1 MFDLNGC
8 NLRYDLH
15 QARTA
20 RITARG
26 GPQPPAG
33 RAGSVRARLAAALI
47 AMATRVAPPARP
59 AAPNRPVA
67 SDGRW

>member
-15 QARTA
+15 QARAA
-20 RITARG
+20 RITAHSWR
-26 GPQPPAG
+26 QPPAARDG
-33 RAGSVRARLAAALI
+33 TVRARLAAALI
-47 AMATRVAPPARP
+47 AMATRAAPPARP
-59 AAPNRPVA
+59 AAPIRPVA

>member
-26 GPQPPAG
+26 WPQPPAG
-33 RAGSVRARLAAALI
+33 RGGAGRARLAAALM
-47 AMATRVAPPARP
+47 ALATRLATLQLPDGLRSDAIRP
-59 AAPNRPVA
+59 
-67 SDGRW
+67 

>member
-26 GPQPPAG
+26 WPQPPAG
-33 RAGSVRARLAAALI
+33 RGGALRARLAAALI
-47 AMATRVAPPARP
+47 ALAARLAPPARP
-59 AAPNRPVA
+59 AAPGRPLA
-67 SDGRW
+67 PTTRS

>member
-26 GPQPPAG
+26 GPRPPAG
-33 RAGSVRARLAAALI
+33 RVGTVRARLAAALI
-47 AMATRVAPPARP
+47 ALAARLAPPARP
-59 AAPNRPVA
+59 PAPIRPVA
-67 SDGRW
+67 SDGRR

>member
-26 GPQPPAG
+26 WPQPPAG
-33 RAGSVRARLAAALI
+33 RGGALRARLAAALM
-47 AMATRVAPPARP
+47 ALATRLAPPARP
-59 AAPNRPVA
+59 PAPIRPVA
-67 SDGRW
+67 GDGRS